1 MKNILRIAL
10 PPLADLTATSL
21 LDYAWFDRR
30 GQRARHGTLAP
41 AGLAGAFPNIPVQ
54 AVLHPHDAILASVQV
69 PAVAASRFDA
79 AVNGALEALVLSD
92 LSSLAIGHGPR
103 AADGAVAVAWADSA
117 TLQRAWTMLSQAGL
131 QVRALVPVQVL
142 AGDAAD
148 ADADA
153 PLASHEDPRWG
164 NDAPAWSLALPH
176 LAPQRASRWRPA
188 LRWAAVAAVLWIAG
202 LNLYASQLRG
212 EADRLRQAMV
222 SQVRDTFPG
231 TSVVLDAVRQAE
243 QGYNALLAGNGAG
256 SSGDFMTLARG
267 AAQALPFAADRV
279 EHLAYKDQAL
289 TLQLAPSKDG
299 NDDRVGDVPA
309 IMAKATALGLR
320 IEREENTPNWR
331 IVQAQP

>member
-69 PAVAASRFDA
+69 PAVAAARFDA

-92 LSSLAIGHGPR
+92 LSTLAVGHGPR

-117 TLQRAWTMLSQAGL
+117 ALQRAWMLLSQAGL

-148 ADADA
+148 ADAA
-153 PLASHEDPRWG
+153 LGSHEDPRW
-164 NDAPAWSLALPH
+164 NHDAPSWSLALPH
-176 LAPQRASRWRPA
+176 LAPQRPSRWKPA
-188 LRWAAVAAVLWIAG
+188 LRWAAVAAVLWIVG
-202 LNLYASQLRG
+202 LNFYASQLRG
-212 EADRLRQAMV
+212 EATRLRETMV

-231 TSVVLDAVRQAE
+231 TPVVLDAVRQAE

-256 SSGDFMTLARG
+256 SAGDFMTLARG
-267 AAQALPFAADRV
+267 AAQVLPFAADNV
-279 EHLAYKDQAL
+279 DKLTYKDQAL
-289 TLQLAPSKDG
+289 LLELAPAKDG

-320 IEREENTPNWR
+320 IEREENAPHWR
-331 IVQAQP
+331 ILQAQP